1 MRVPS
6 LVRWSPPRARRSP
19 GWWGWGVPIRRL
31 TVPSPCQ
38 EVPSPG
44 QEVPW
49 LVGTGGSK
57 LMADGALPVSDGP
70 LPVPGGPLPCQEV
83 PWLVGMGVPQVD
95 GLKFTFW
102 ERPRPQL
109 GWVFRL
115 GLPTGTRPE

>member
-1 MRVPS
+1 MVPS
-6 LVRWSPPRARRSP
+6 L
-19 GWWGWGVPIRRL
+19 
-31 TVPSPCQ
+31 CQ
-38 EVPSPG
+38 EVPSPC

-49 LVGTGGSK
+49 LVGTGVPSRPLTVPSPYQVVPSPCQVVPWLVGTEGSK
-57 LMADGALPVSDGP
+57 PTADGALPVSHGP